1 MSAPETAPAPRLDYL
16 DGLRGWASLMVVLSH
31 LWGQFARHNS
41 DFYSSTPLRLISDGH
56 FAAAKRAKLRVLK
69 RFTERDAS
77 GAFREGFVVEAA
89 FERRPVID
97 DSTSGRVLQ

>member
-41 DFYSSTPLRLISDGH
+41 DFYSSSPC
-56 FAAAKRAKLRVLK
+56 
-69 RFTERDAS
+69 
-77 GAFREGFVVEAA
+77 
-89 FERRPVID
+89 
-97 DSTSGRVLQ
+97 